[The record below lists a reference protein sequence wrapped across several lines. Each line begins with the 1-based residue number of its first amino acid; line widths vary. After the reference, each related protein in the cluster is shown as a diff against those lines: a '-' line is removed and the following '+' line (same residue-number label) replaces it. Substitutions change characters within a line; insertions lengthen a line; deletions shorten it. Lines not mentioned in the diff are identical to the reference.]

1 MAAAGGDRA
10 GVTAALRDLDLT
22 CPSGIT
28 DALARAFDTFDALI
42 DDALGDPDAVCG
54 PVADD

>member
-1 MAAAGGDRA
+1 M
-10 GVTAALRDLDLT
+10 TAALRDLDLT